1 MIPRLPRTPP
11 LHAVPCAPMKT
22 PIAVCILFT
31 AGLSAQA
38 PVWAEGNFTYSGS
51 VRGRYEALSG
61 QSRAGFKADDQFV
74 SFRTI
79 IDAEYDAGLL
89 RFGAQLYDSRVY
101 GADSN
106 SAISTNEVNALEP
119 TQLYVGLDLTEPFG
133 KGSSF
138 GAQAGRFMMN
148 IGSRR
153 LIAADDYRNTT
164 SSNTGLRV
172 DGRLGS
178 GWSGGAWYVLPQL
191 RLPDDI
197 DSLLDNEISLDRESS
212 KAVLW
217 GAILTSPRKMLGG
230 AVEAVYVKFRESDSP
245 TRPTRDR
252 NLDTWSL
259 RWYRDATV
267 GGWDYELESS
277 LQDGRSRTGTGG
289 AAPLR
294 DVDASFWHARVGY
307 TWQRA
312 WKPRLALEYDW
323 VSGDTGPDKIRRF
336 DTLLGM
342 RRGDFAPS
350 GLYNQLGR
358 ANLSAPGLRA
368 EFVPDARVDLMTT
381 WKLLYLAS
389 RTDSFSTIGVRD
401 ASGNS
406 GRYAGQ
412 QFDLRV
418 RYWVVPKRLR
428 FELDSVFL
436 IKGRFLEEAPNA
448 RPGDTRFYSLNLTY
462 GF

>member
-1 MIPRLPRTPP
+1 
-11 LHAVPCAPMKT
+11 MKT
-22 PIAVCILFT
+22 SISVCIALG
-31 AGLSAQA
+31 ASVAAQLPA
-38 PVWAEGNFTYSGS
+38 HAESNFTYSGS

-61 QSRAGFKADDQFV
+61 QSRAGFKADDQLV

-89 RFGAQLYDSRVY
+89 RFGAQLYDSRAY

-106 SAISTNEVNALEP
+106 SAISTNEVNTLEP
-119 TQLYVGLDLTEPFG
+119 SQLYVGLDLTEPFG
-133 KGSSF
+133 KGSTF

-164 SSNTGLRV
+164 NSNTGLRV
-172 DGRLGS
+172 DGKLGS
-178 GWSGGAWYVLPQL
+178 GWSASAWYVLPHL

-197 DSLLDNEISLDRESS
+197 GSLLDNEISLDRESGN
-212 KAVLW
+212 AVLW
-217 GAILTSPRKMLGG
+217 GAVLTSPRKVLGG
-230 AVEAVYVKFRESDSP
+230 ALETVFVKFRESDSP

-259 RWYRDATV
+259 RWYRDSAT
-267 GGWDYELESS
+267 GQWDYEVESA
-277 LQDGRSRTGTGG
+277 LQRGRARIGAG
-289 AAPLR
+289 AAAALR
-294 DVDASFWHARVGY
+294 DVDASFSHARVGY
-307 TWQRA
+307 TWPLA
-312 WKPRLALEYDW
+312 WKPRLAFEYDW

-336 DTLLGM
+336 DTLFGM

-358 ANLSAPGLRA
+358 ANLSAPGVRA
-368 EFVPDARVDLMTT
+368 EFVPDARLDVMAT

-389 RTDSFSTIGVRD
+389 RTDAFSTIGVRD

-406 GRYAGQ
+406 GRDAGQ
-412 QFDLRV
+412 QLDLRV
-418 RYWVVPKRLR
+418 RYWVVPKQLR
-428 FELDSVFL
+428 FELDTVL
-436 IKGRFLEEAPNA
+436 LLKGRFLEEAPNA

-462 GF
+462 SF